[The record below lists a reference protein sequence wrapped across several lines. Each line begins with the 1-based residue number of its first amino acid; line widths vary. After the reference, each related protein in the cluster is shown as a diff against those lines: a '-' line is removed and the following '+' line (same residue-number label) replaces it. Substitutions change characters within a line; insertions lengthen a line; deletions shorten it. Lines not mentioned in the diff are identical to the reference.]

1 MAYQKIT
8 KQFPAMG
15 TLVSLEVH
23 ARNEANALKAF
34 VLIEKRFAALNAIL
48 SDYDPQSE
56 VNRLCRSAYQRAVP
70 VSRELFTVLQFA
82 QTLALRSRG
91 AFDVTIGARTR
102 GRRGMVSGTV
112 GYQYVSLGAQT
123 VSLAHPDMQ
132 LDFGGIAKGY
142 AADEASAIFRRAG
155 LPSHSVA
162 ASGDIVVGA
171 APPGQPGW
179 RVGLGTAEN
188 YRVLQNRSVS
198 TSGNASQPGHIHDP
212 RTGQS
217 LRSQPTVVVIAP
229 NGITADALATAF
241 SVLPETEHPALL
253 AQYPGVELLVLPA
266 A

>member
-1 MAYQKIT
+1 MAYLKIT

-23 ARNEANALKAF
+23 SRNEANAVKAF
-34 VLIEKRFAALNAIL
+34 VLIEKRFSALNAML

-56 VNRLCRSAYQRAVP
+56 LNRLCRTAYQRAVP

-91 AFDVTIGARTR
+91 AFDVSIGARTR
-102 GRRGMVSGTV
+102 GRTGTV
-112 GYQYVSLGAQT
+112 GYQYISLGHQT
-123 VSLAHPDMQ
+123 VSLAKPDMQ
-132 LDFGGIAKGY
+132 LDLGGIAKGY
-142 AADEASAIFRRAG
+142 AADEASLIFRRAG
-155 LPSHSVA
+155 LPHHSVA
-162 ASGDIVVGA
+162 ASGDIVVGE

-188 YRVLQNRSVS
+188 YRVLKNCAVS
-198 TSGNASQPGHIHDP
+198 TSGNASQPGHIYDP

-217 LRSQPTVVVIAP
+217 LRRQPTIVVIAR
-229 NGITADALATAF
+229 NGITSDALATAF
-241 SVLPETEHPALL
+241 SVLPMADHAALL

-266 A
+266 D

>member
-1 MAYQKIT
+1 
-8 KQFPAMG
+8 MG

-56 VNRLCRSAYQRAVP
+56 LNRLCRSAYQRAVP

-102 GRRGMVSGTV
+102 GRSGTV

-123 VSLAHPDMQ
+123 VSLAKPDMQ
-132 LDFGGIAKGY
+132 LDLGGIAKGY
-142 AADEASAIFRRAG
+142 AADEASRIFRRAG
-155 LPSHSVA
+155 LPRHSVA
-162 ASGDIVVGA
+162 ASGDIVVGE

-179 RVGLGTAEN
+179 RVGLGTPDN
-188 YRVLQNRSVS
+188 YRVLTNSAVS
-198 TSGNASQPGHIHDP
+198 TSGNSSQPGHIYDP
-212 RTGQS
+212 RTGVS

-241 SVLPETEHPALL
+241 SVLPPADHAALL
-253 AQYPGVELLVLPA
+253 AQYPGVELLMLPA